1 MARRLDAVEPG
12 AKYRPNM
19 GTMKERKM
27 NSAPLGGVSSVH
39 RVTRA
44 AETYL
49 NMGSES
55 QSKKTNLKV

>member
-1 MARRLDAVEPG
+1 
-12 AKYRPNM
+12 M

-27 NSAPLGGVSSVH
+27 NSAPLGGVSRVH
-39 RVTRA
+39 RVTSA
-44 AETYL
+44 GETYL